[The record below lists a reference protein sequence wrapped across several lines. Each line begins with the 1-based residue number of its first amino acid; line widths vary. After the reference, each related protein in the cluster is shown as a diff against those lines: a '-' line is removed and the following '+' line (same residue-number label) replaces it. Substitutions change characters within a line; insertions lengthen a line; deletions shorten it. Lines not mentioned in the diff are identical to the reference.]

1 MGLFAPWF
9 LAGMAGLALPLY
21 LHLLKRLKSP
31 PKPVPSLMLY
41 EARTISSTRHR
52 RLDYLLLLSL
62 RLLVLLLLILAFANP
77 FINRNAA
84 VLASNRLVLL
94 VVDNSFS
101 MRAGTGASDTRLA
114 DAKDA
119 AMRVLSGKG
128 AARAQVAAFGSQLRL
143 MTQPIEDQ
151 SALRAA
157 VQAIQPGD
165 GHGNFGE
172 LARAVRAMAESV
184 HTPIELHLF
193 SDMQRSELAATF
205 SDMALPD
212 TVTLVTHAVVAKA
225 EPNWTVESVDAP
237 GQVWGKDAKPVHVQ
251 AVIAGYGTPAAKR
264 TVSLV
269 VNGKT
274 TATKTVTVPANGRA
288 TVDFPALEVPYGFSR
303 CEVKIDAADTLPA
316 DDLRRFAV
324 ERSDPQKALLIH
336 NYGDGR
342 SPLYVGA
349 ALSAAAQS
357 AFTLES
363 INVNEAADR
372 RPSNYAFI
380 ILSDVNAVPSLLE
393 NSLTQYVRS
402 GGSLFIAAGTSAG
415 ARLQIPIFGAHIAHT
430 RDYSRVP
437 DRYMGVG
444 SSDSSYPAVAK
455 SGGWPGVK
463 FFYALDV
470 DPGAGPDAA
479 RVIVRLGDQT
489 PLLLEK
495 RIGEGRVLL
504 FTSGLDNLTN
514 DFPLDPAFVPFI
526 EQTARYL
533 AGSERQGGA
542 RPVDAYFELRNAR
555 EQARQQSQS
564 VEVTDPEGKRPLT
577 LSEAASAQ
585 SFQLTEAGYYQI
597 RLADGRQD
605 EVGVNPDPKESNLDV
620 IPEDVL
626 ALWQGKGGP
635 SSQAASTPGQSTGE
649 PANPGTPSKTPQ
661 YLWWYVML
669 LVLAFAVAES
679 VVASGYLGTQRD
691 EGDGLPKPNVR
702 NTQRVG

>member
-9 LAGMAGLALPLY
+9 LAGLAGVALPLY
-21 LHLLKRLKSP
+21 LHLLKRHKRP

-41 EARTISSTRHR
+41 ESRVVSSTKHK
-52 RLDYLLLLSL
+52 RLDHILLLSL
-62 RLLVLLLLILAFANP
+62 RLLLLALLILAFANP

-84 VLASNRLVLL
+84 ALASNRLVLL

-101 MRAGTGASDTRLA
+101 MRAGTRLA

-119 AMRVLSGKG
+119 AMGILASKG
-128 AARAQVAAFGSQLRL
+128 AARAQVAAFGSQLKL

-157 VQAIQPGD
+157 VQAIEPGD

-172 LARAVRAMAESV
+172 LARAVRGMAESV
-184 HTPIELHLF
+184 HTPIEVHLF
-193 SDMQRSELAATF
+193 SDMQRGELAATF
-205 SDMALPD
+205 ADMALPANARI
-212 TVTLVTHAVVAKA
+212 VTHAVVTKA
-225 EPNWTVESVDAP
+225 QPNWTVESVDAP

-251 AVIAGYGTPAAKR
+251 AVIAGYGTPAAQR
-264 TVSLV
+264 SVSLA

-274 TATKTVTVPANGRA
+274 TATKSVSVPANGRA
-288 TVDFPALEVPYGFSR
+288 TVDFPSLEVPYGFSR
-303 CEVKIDAADTLPA
+303 CEVKIDSADGFAA

-324 ERSDPQKALLIH
+324 ERSDPQKVLLIH
-336 NYGDGR
+336 NYGDSR

-363 INVNEAADR
+363 INVTEAADR
-372 RPSNYAFI
+372 KPSNYAFI
-380 ILSDVNAVPSLLE
+380 ILSDINTVPSLLE

-415 ARLQIPIFGAHIAHT
+415 ARLQIPIFGAHIVTT

-444 SSDSSYPAVAK
+444 SSDTSYPAVAK
-455 SGGWPGVK
+455 ANGWPGVK

-470 DPGAGPDAA
+470 EPGDS

-495 RIGEGRVLL
+495 RIGEGRVMLL
-504 FTSGLDNLTN
+504 TSGLDNLTN
-514 DFPLDPAFVPFI
+514 DFPLAPAFVPFI

-542 RPVDAYFELRNAR
+542 RIVDAYLELRNAKER
-555 EQARQQSQS
+555 AQG

-577 LSEAASAQ
+577 LGEAASAQ
-585 SFQLTEAGYYQI
+585 SFQLTEAGYYQL

-605 EVGVNPDPKESNLDV
+605 EIGVNPDPKESNLDL
-620 IPEDVL
+620 IPDDVL
-626 ALWQGKGGP
+626 ALWQGNGGKP
-635 SSQAASTPGQSTGE
+635 AQEAATTGAPPPATPQ
-649 PANPGTPSKTPQ
+649 KTPESF
-661 YLWWYVML
+661 WWYVML
-669 LVLAFAVAES
+669 FVLAAAIAES
-679 VVASGYLGTQRD
+679 IIASGYLGTQR
-691 EGDGLPKPNVR
+691 EE
-702 NTQRVG
+702 Q

>member
-9 LAGMAGLALPLY
+9 LAGLAGLAFPVY
-21 LHLLKRLKSP
+21 LHLLKRQTAR
-31 PKPVPSLMLY
+31 PKPVSSLMLF
-41 EARTISSTRHR
+41 ESRTQSSTRHR
-52 RLDYLLLLSL
+52 RLRYFLLLSL

-77 FINRNAA
+77 FVNRDAA
-84 VLASNRLVLL
+84 SLSSDRLVLL

-101 MRAGTGASDTRLA
+101 MRAGTRLA

-128 AARAQVAAFGSQLRL
+128 DARAQVAAFGSQLRL

-193 SDMQRSELAATF
+193 SDMQRGDLAATF
-205 SDMALPD
+205 SDMALPAN
-212 TVTLVTHAVVAKA
+212 VKLETHAVVTKA
-225 EPNWTVESVDAP
+225 QPNWTVESVDAP
-237 GQVWGKDAKPVHVQ
+237 GQVWGQAAKPVHVQ
-251 AVIAGYGTPAAKR
+251 AVIAGYGTPAAQR
-264 TVSLV
+264 NVSLV

-274 TATKTVTVPANGRA
+274 TATKSVAVPANGRA

-303 CEVKIDAADTLPA
+303 CEVKIDAADALPA

-324 ERSDPQKALLIH
+324 QRSDPQKALLIH
-336 NYGDGR
+336 NYGDNR

-357 AFTLES
+357 AFILES
-363 INVNEAADR
+363 IDAHEAADR
-372 RPSNYAFI
+372 RASNYAFI
-380 ILSDVNAVPSLLE
+380 VLSDVNSLPSLLE

-402 GGSLFIAAGTSAG
+402 GGSLLIAAGTTAG
-415 ARLQIPIFGAHIAHT
+415 GRSQIPIFGAHIIET

-437 DRYMGVG
+437 DRYMAVG
-444 SSDSSYPAVAK
+444 SSDSSYAAVAK
-455 SGGWPGVK
+455 ANGWPGVK

-470 DPGAGPDAA
+470 DPGNA

-495 RIGEGRVLL
+495 RIGEGRVVLL
-504 FTSGLDNLTN
+504 TSGLDNLTN
-514 DFPLDPAFVPFI
+514 DFPLNPAFVPFI

-542 RPVDAYFELRNAR
+542 RIVDAFLDLRNAR
-555 EQARQQSQS
+555 EQSQG
-564 VEVTDPEGKRPLT
+564 VEITDPEGKRPLT
-577 LSEAASAQ
+577 LGEAASAQ
-585 SFQLTEAGYYQI
+585 SFQLTEAGYYQL
-597 RLADGRQD
+597 RLANGRRD

-620 IPEDVL
+620 IPGDLL
-626 ALWQGKGGP
+626 ALWRGKGGE
-635 SSQAASTPGQSTGE
+635 SSQVAAGTVAATPQ
-649 PANPGTPSKTPQ
+649 KTPETF
-661 YLWWYVML
+661 WWYVML
-669 LVLAFAVAES
+669 LVLAAAVAES
-679 VVASGYLGTQRD
+679 AVASGYLGTQR
-691 EGDGLPKPNVR
+691 EES
-702 NTQRVG
+702 